1 MGLIGRTCNCVSCNN
16 GGNKALE
23 ITTVKQ
29 YEHYVIYVNS
39 NFWSTCE
46 NWREVNEE
54 IAEIERIYSDAETEV
69 LQ

>member
-1 MGLIGRTCNCVSCNN
+1 MKS
-16 GGNKALE
+16 LE

-39 NFWSTCE
+39 NFWASCDD
-46 NWREVNEE
+46 WREVDDEV
-54 IAEIERIYSDAETEV
+54 AEIERIYSDAETEV